1 MLKPFLALEP
11 RECKIGFC
19 YSGETM
25 TGNKTAT
32 TAIFRFIT
40 AVAVLVSAVAIYC
53 IVAGKQNNAELREL
67 VGEADARGQ
76 SYEVVITN
84 KNTRDFTF
92 RILPDE

>member
-25 TGNKTAT
+25 TAT

-53 IVAGKQNNAELREL
+53 IVADKQNNAELREL

-84 KNTRDFTF
+84 KYTGDVTF
-92 RILPDE
+92 QTLPDK